1 MKARS
6 PPTVLSYCVEKCSS
20 GHVNS
25 RTLDRMFFY
34 FHLYVMMLSTFVVSN
49 VDVGLLSPA
58 AAVAEDE
65 KVLSRAVEFKT
76 GIFFVH
82 RR

>member
-1 MKARS
+1 
-6 PPTVLSYCVEKCSS
+6 
-20 GHVNS
+20 
-25 RTLDRMFFY
+25 MFFY

-65 KVLSRAVEFKT
+65 KVLSCAVEFSL
-76 GIFFVH
+76 GPRPSVYFGVGVGE
-82 RR
+82 

>member
-1 MKARS
+1 
-6 PPTVLSYCVEKCSS
+6 
-20 GHVNS
+20 
-25 RTLDRMFFY
+25 
-34 FHLYVMMLSTFVVSN
+34 MMLSTFVVSN

-76 GIFFVH
+76 GIFFVSFSGPMKF
-82 RR
+82 RRLTTVDIEYFVASVPTITR